1 MGVCAGLGRHTGIDP
16 VVFRVGFAVL
26 LFGSGIGLF
35 LYIAAFLLMKEPR
48 GGPGIVEQWTRR
60 DFDADTVMALLTA
73 VLAFGLAINLAT
85 VWLGT
90 GTLVVGLLLVVSLLA
105 AHTNGVDLLAL
116 ARSMPERL
124 SRRQSAE
131 PAPAPPAPQTPSF
144 GPPPGPAMPA
154 PPAPSERMT
163 DAVRA
168 QRLAQAAEAIERAKA
183 ARAAEVERTLRG
195 DPPQGPATP
204 EQRPAAERAT
214 EQEPLTAH
222 AAEAHPS
229 ETLPVTQQIPA
240 EQIPAEQAE
249 HAAFAEGAAFTE
261 SGERAERAERAAGW
275 EAGRDVPV
283 EDVPRTRVDEPLPKT
298 RVNKTPPPLYAAE
311 ATPYDR
317 GAGLPYGEPFSPHG
331 PYQPLDPRKRPGYTS
346 SPYDPA
352 LYGKQVPT
360 PPKPRRARSFIGAIT
375 FLLAII
381 VGGIVVAV
389 QAKSA
394 SGVHPTLVGGAV
406 LITIGAGLLVAA
418 WWGRGAGLV
427 ALGTTVAL
435 VIAIGLMFGGLPRS
449 MGESMW
455 TPRSVAETSKLFE
468 VGVGDGRL
476 DLTELAVSPGA
487 QATVNASVS
496 IGELTVI
503 VPPDMRVEVHASNRI
518 GDIKVDQSLRGGVR
532 VKFDKTLDPETTPK
546 GAVSTIVLNLKG
558 GVGDMEVRR
567 GA

>member
-1 MGVCAGLGRHTGIDP
+1 MTEAPPKQPSTLCRSSEGRFLMGVCAGLGRHTGIDP
-16 VVFRVGFAVL
+16 VVFRVGFAIL

-73 VLAFGLAINLAT
+73 VLAFGLVINLAT

-105 AHTNGVDLLAL
+105 AHTHGVDLLAL

-131 PAPAPPAPQTPSF
+131 PASAPPAPPTPSF
-144 GPPPGPAMPA
+144 TAPTGPVMGA
-154 PPAPSERMT
+154 PDERMS

-195 DPPQGPATP
+195 ESPQVPTEQPPTHQPSA
-204 EQRPAAERAT
+204 
-214 EQEPLTAH
+214 EQEPVTAH
-222 AAEAHPS
+222 AAEAWPA
-229 ETLPVTQQIPA
+229 ETVPVT
-240 EQIPAEQAE
+240 EQIPVEPAKA
-249 HAAFAEGAAFTE
+249 
-261 SGERAERAERAAGW
+261 AERAEDVQHAEGW

-283 EDVPRTRVDEPLPKT
+283 EDVSRTRVDEPLPKT
-298 RVNKTPPPLYAAE
+298 RVNQTPPPLYAAE
-311 ATPYDR
+311 APPSGR
-317 GAGLPYGEPFSPHG
+317 SAGLPYGEPFSPHG
-331 PYQPLDPRKRPGYTS
+331 PYQPLDPRRRAGYT

-352 LYGKQVPT
+352 LYGRPVP

-375 FLLAII
+375 FLLALI

-394 SGVHPTLVGGAV
+394 SGVQPTLVGGAV

-427 ALGTTVAL
+427 ATGTTVAL
-435 VIAIGLMFGGLPRS
+435 VIGIGLMFGGLPRTV
-449 MGESMW
+449 GDSMW
-455 TPRSVAETSKLFE
+455 TPRSMAETSRLFD

-476 DLTELAVSPGA
+476 DLTELAVGPGA
-487 QATVNASVS
+487 LATVNASVS

-503 VPPDMRVEVHASNRI
+503 VPPDMRVEVHASNRV
-518 GDIKVDQSLRGGVR
+518 GDIKVDQSLRGGVK
-532 VKFDKTLDPETTPK
+532 VKFDKTLEPETTPK

>member
-131 PAPAPPAPQTPSF
+131 PAPAPPAPPTPSF
-144 GPPPGPAMPA
+144 APPSGPVMPA
-154 PPAPSERMT
+154 PAPGERMT
-163 DAVRA
+163 DAVRS

-195 DPPQGPATP
+195 ESPQGPATP
-204 EQRPAAERAT
+204 DQWPAAEARST
-214 EQEPLTAH
+214 
-222 AAEAHPS
+222 
-229 ETLPVTQQIPA
+229 ETLPVT
-240 EQIPAEQAE
+240 EQIPVEQAE
-249 HAAFAEGAAFTE
+249 HAAFAEGAAFAETPD
-261 SGERAERAERAAGW
+261 RAEDTRRAEHAEDVPRAEGVEHAEDRQAG
-275 EAGRDVPV
+275 DVPV
-283 EDVPRTRVDEPLPKT
+283 EDVPRTRVDEPLPRT
-298 RVNKTPPPLYAAE
+298 RVNKTPPPLYAAQ
-311 ATPYDR
+311 APSDR
-317 GAGLPYGEPFSPHG
+317 STGLPYGEPFSPHG
-331 PYQPLDPRKRPGYTS
+331 PYQPLDPRKRAGYT

-352 LYGKQVPT
+352 LYGRPVPP

-435 VIAIGLMFGGLPRS
+435 VIAIGLMFGGLPRT

-455 TPRSVAETSKLFE
+455 TPRSVAETSKLFD

-487 QATVNASVS
+487 LATVNASVS

-503 VPPDMRVEVHASNRI
+503 VPPDMRVEVHASNRV
-518 GDIKVDQSLRGGVR
+518 GDIKVDQSLRGGVK
-532 VKFDKTLDPETTPK
+532 VKFDKTLEPETTPK